1 MTTTPETTIAQLY
14 RASRTPHLVDVPEL
28 TFLMVDGHGDPNTSD
43 DYAAAVAALFA
54 VAYALR
60 FAARR
65 AGGPDEKVG
74 PLEGLWWVPDMTRFS
89 IDDKSDWDW
98 TMMIRVPGSTAAALV
113 ERTARDVAERKQ
125 LPAARRLRLERFT
138 EGPAAQVLH
147 VGPFAAEGPTVA
159 ALHAFV
165 DDAGL
170 TLRGKHHEIYLTD
183 IRRAA
188 PERWKTIVRQPVG
201 R

>member
-1 MTTTPETTIAQLY
+1 MTTTPETTIAQFY

-98 TMMIRVPGSTAAALV
+98 TMTIRVPGSTAAALV

-188 PERWKTIVRQPVG
+188 PERWQTIVRQPVG

>member
-165 DDAGL
+165 DEAGL

-188 PERWKTIVRQPVG
+188 PERWQTIVRQPVG